1 MLSILE
7 REIILSYQVLA
18 RKWRPKNF
26 NDVKGQDHITRTL
39 VNSIK
44 NQKIAHAYLLTGT
57 RGIGKTT
64 IARIFARAIRCENL
78 STEGNP
84 CLKCDSCI
92 SIESGHSLDY
102 LEVDGASNNSVDD
115 MRDLI
120 ENVQYLPTN
129 GKYKVYVIDEVHMLT
144 VSAFNALLK
153 TLEEP
158 PEHVVFI
165 FATTDPQKLLGTVL
179 SRCQR
184 FDFKNSSPEDTKK
197 LLLEVAEKEGIT
209 FESENLALELAKQG
223 KGSFRDSLSLFDQ
236 VISLSSTSVI
246 TEEAL
251 MLSLGMAKTK
261 SINVMVNNL
270 LAKNKD
276 AVIEIYNQVLNENI
290 DLKIFSKQVLDK
302 FYNLLV
308 NIDSQGNLET
318 SDLNPDVIQEVS
330 LVEILWIYE
339 NLSKDLEWALNSF
352 DPEKT
357 CSVAFIKAALREQ
370 ILNLSSEKI
379 SLKKNSN
386 SIEETIKVEAI
397 TEELVT
403 KPTIDLVVTEKEAPE
418 TIEKI
423 SVEDVKI
430 EDVKSEEVEEKEI
443 VVLPISWEVFLKFL
457 YRKNATIAVNLER
470 GNLLNHEDFK
480 KVGSYLKVAFSQEC
494 RIFFDFLSDQER
506 KNELIE
512 LAGEY
517 LGHESSDVHISF
529 EMMDDETK
537 ETTNFMSSVEI
548 EEDGIRKNNEELKQ
562 NILNN
567 KYIKTAETLF
577 NSKIERVVLNDEE

>member
-1 MLSILE
+1 MVECSINLALTQHYLSILE
-7 REIILSYQVLA
+7 REIVLSYQVLA

-26 NDVKGQDHITRTL
+26 NDVKGQGHITRTL

-44 NQKIAHAYLLTGT
+44 NEKIAHAYLLTGT

-64 IARIFARAIRCENL
+64 IARIFAKAIRCENL
-78 STEGNP
+78 SDEGNP
-84 CLKCDSCI
+84 CLKCDACM

-115 MRDLI
+115 MRELI
-120 ENVQYLPTN
+120 DNVQYLPTN

-184 FDFKNSSPEDTKK
+184 FDFKNSSPEETQK
-197 LLLEVAEKEGIT
+197 LILEVAQKEGIT
-209 FESENLALELAKQG
+209 FENDLLALELAKQG

-236 VISLSSTSVI
+236 VISLSSSEII

-251 MLSLGMAKTK
+251 MLSLGMAKTQ
-261 SINVMVNNL
+261 SVRMMVSGL
-270 LAKNKD
+270 LAKDKN

-302 FYNLLV
+302 FYGLLV
-308 NIDSQGNLET
+308 SIDPSGNLDTTDIDSKIIE
-318 SDLNPDVIQEVS
+318 SVS

-339 NLSKDLEWALNSF
+339 NLSKDLEWALSSF

-357 CSVAFIKAALREQ
+357 CSIAFIKTSLREQ
-370 ILNLSSEKI
+370 ILNLSSDNI
-379 SLKKNSN
+379 SLKKKSDIVTPIKLEKDEKIEVEALSAEKSTNKVLEKEEV
-386 SIEETIKVEAI
+386 IEAFETQKVEETQK
-397 TEELVT
+397 
-403 KPTIDLVVTEKEAPE
+403 
-418 TIEKI
+418 
-423 SVEDVKI
+423 
-430 EDVKSEEVEEKEI
+430 
-443 VVLPISWEVFLKFL
+443 SWELFIKYL
-457 YRKNATIAVNLER
+457 YKNSKSLAVNLER
-470 GNLLNHEDFK
+470 GNILNHEEFLNP
-480 KVGSYLKVAFSQEC
+480 GSHLKVAFTQEC
-494 RIFFDFLSDQER
+494 RIFFDFLGDIER
-506 KNELIE
+506 KKELID
-512 LAGEY
+512 LMADY
-517 LGHESSDVHISF
+517 LGFKKSDINLNF
-529 EMMDDETK
+529 EMMDDQTK

-548 EEDGIRKNNEELKQ
+548 EEDQIRKDKEELRQ

-567 KYIKTAETLF
+567 KHIKTAESLF
-577 NSKIERVVLNDEE
+577 NSKIERVVLNDDE

>member
-1 MLSILE
+1 
-7 REIILSYQVLA
+7 
-18 RKWRPKNF
+18 
-26 NDVKGQDHITRTL
+26 
-39 VNSIK
+39 
-44 NQKIAHAYLLTGT
+44 
-57 RGIGKTT
+57 
-64 IARIFARAIRCENL
+64 
-78 STEGNP
+78 
-84 CLKCDSCI
+84 
-92 SIESGHSLDY
+92 
-102 LEVDGASNNSVDD
+102 
-115 MRDLI
+115 
-120 ENVQYLPTN
+120 
-129 GKYKVYVIDEVHMLT
+129 
-144 VSAFNALLK
+144 
-153 TLEEP
+153 
-158 PEHVVFI
+158 
-165 FATTDPQKLLGTVL
+165 
-179 SRCQR
+179 
-184 FDFKNSSPEDTKK
+184 
-197 LLLEVAEKEGIT
+197 
-209 FESENLALELAKQG
+209 
-223 KGSFRDSLSLFDQ
+223 
-236 VISLSSTSVI
+236 
-246 TEEAL
+246 
-251 MLSLGMAKTK
+251 
-261 SINVMVNNL
+261 
-270 LAKNKD
+270 
-276 AVIEIYNQVLNENI
+276 
-290 DLKIFSKQVLDK
+290 VLDK